1 MNSRNVKRLLYFNT
15 ISFLIFGL
23 FFIFFPVIDIFF
35 SNLFFI
41 DNVFISEK
49 YIFIKK
55 LRIFLK
61 DLMVIT
67 PIVALCYLVLN
78 YLNEKHEIKTKIRKL
93 RIKIVCLGLI
103 IGPVFGS
110 GIIANFIFKENWGR
124 ARPVH
129 IEEFGGD
136 KIFTPAFLKTDQC
149 KRNCS
154 WISGETSAAFS
165 FLTGVLILKNRI
177 YLLINLLIGGLV
189 FFCRVS
195 MGGHFMSDNIFAI
208 IFMIYLAIFYRYLAL
223 YFIKKR
229 KKWSI
234 KS

>member
-61 DLMVIT
+61 DLMVVI

-110 GIIANFIFKENWGR
+110 GIIANFVFKENWGR

-149 KRNCS
+149 KRNCC
-154 WISGETSAAFS
+154 G
-165 FLTGVLILKNRI
+165 
-177 YLLINLLIGGLV
+177 
-189 FFCRVS
+189 
-195 MGGHFMSDNIFAI
+195 FM
-208 IFMIYLAIFYRYLAL
+208 
-223 YFIKKR
+223 
-229 KKWSI
+229 
-234 KS
+234 